1 MPAIVTLTF
10 NPALD
15 KSSSVSQLISEKKL
29 KCTPPIYEP
38 GGGGINVARAIHKLG
53 GDVLALYLA
62 GGPAGDQ
69 LGNML
74 QNEGIG
80 IDAIQISENTRENL
94 IIADLASRKQYLFDM
109 PGPHI
114 NPGEWQQCLKH
125 LELLNDLK
133 YIVAS
138 GSLPPGLPDN
148 IFLSLSALAEKK
160 RAKLVIDTSG
170 RALQLAVQC
179 SAWMIKPN
187 LRELGL
193 LAGKEDLGV
202 EMAGPIA
209 RQLIAQKFCQV
220 ILVSLGAEGALLVDS
235 ETITRLMQPKEKV
248 KSTVG
253 AGDSLVAGMIYKLSL
268 GETLVE
274 AARYGVACG
283 CAATLK
289 PGSELCAKAD
299 ADRIFPS
306 ITAFGIS

>member
-15 KSSSVSQLISEKKL
+15 KSTSVTELISEKKL
-29 KCTPPIYEP
+29 KCTLPVYEP
-38 GGGGINVARAIHKLG
+38 GGGGINVARAVHKLG

-62 GGPAGDQ
+62 GGPAGDLLGQ
-69 LGNML
+69 LL
-74 QNEGIG
+74 VNEGI
-80 IDAIQISENTRENL
+80 DTASISISQNTRENF
-94 IIADLASRKQYLFDM
+94 IVADLASRKQYLFDM
-109 PGPHI
+109 PGPYI
-114 NPGEWQQCLKH
+114 NPGEWQECLGR
-125 LELLNDLK
+125 LEALNDLK
-133 YIVAS
+133 YIVVS
-138 GSLPPGLPDN
+138 GSMHPGLPDD
-148 IFLSLSALAEKK
+148 IYSCLAEIARKK
-160 RAKLVIDTSG
+160 KAKLVIDTSG

-193 LAGKEDLGV
+193 LAGQKDLTV
-202 EMAGPIA
+202 EMAGPVA
-209 RQLIAQKFCQV
+209 RQLIGQKLCEV

-235 ETITRLMQPKEKV
+235 ETTTRLLQPKEKV

-289 PGSELCAKAD
+289 PGSELCSKSD
-299 ADRIFPS
+299 ADRIFSS
-306 ITAFGIS
+306 ITTLRIS